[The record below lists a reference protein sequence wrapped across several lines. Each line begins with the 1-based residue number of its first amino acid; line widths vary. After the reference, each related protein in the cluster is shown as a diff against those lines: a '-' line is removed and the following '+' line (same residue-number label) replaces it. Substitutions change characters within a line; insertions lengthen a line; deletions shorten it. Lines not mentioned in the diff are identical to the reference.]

1 MGRQQEG
8 RVNSGKLK
16 PTLCAA
22 LLASSAFNPPNTGA
36 FNPDNFPHPTT
47 FIDSH
52 KQQHNPSSALT
63 ISSNTGHSSLVSYCA
78 SVSNYASWNPS
89 SMKHEAVGPFIQ
101 REGLAWVLPLHE
113 TVETFLAG
121 TIFAVASTFTLVGST
136 KIVSMLVTYI
146 DVFLCAP
153 FRLFGGFA
161 FDRARGK
168 PVTLDLGV
176 GPFKKRVIGQGIP
189 KDEKK
194 VESIKE
200 QVMDLGNVDT
210 KELPIVVLSG
220 GVTRLWVKRPR

>member
-1 MGRQQEG
+1 ME
-8 RVNSGKLK
+8 SF
-16 PTLCAA
+16 
-22 LLASSAFNPPNTGA
+22 FN
-36 FNPDNFPHPTT
+36 
-47 FIDSH
+47 
-52 KQQHNPSSALT
+52 
-63 ISSNTGHSSLVSYCA
+63 
-78 SVSNYASWNPS
+78 
-89 SMKHEAVGPFIQ
+89 EAVGPFIQ

-176 GPFKKRVIGQGIP
+176 GPFKKRVIGPGSP

-220 GVTRLWVKRPR
+220 GVKAVGETSKIVREGFEALDLFVGRYLTLIVTEYIGFKFLHFKVFPDFPPFG